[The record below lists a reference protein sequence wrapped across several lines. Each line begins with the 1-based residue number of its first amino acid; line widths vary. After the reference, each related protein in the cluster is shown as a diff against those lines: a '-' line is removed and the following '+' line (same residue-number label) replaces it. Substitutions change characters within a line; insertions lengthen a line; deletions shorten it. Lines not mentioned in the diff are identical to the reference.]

1 MRELKH
7 FKSVDFAVATKTPGN
22 REGKGANGF
31 LTDWHSSAPRG
42 VVAKPRRQLLAELFT
57 SISSGRWQSKLSL
70 LDRWRVVPEP
80 HRTWRLVA
88 RKTRWIRRNVCAA
101 AGYDLDNISVRS
113 TGRRESSVRRDQAI
127 L

>member
-57 SISSGRWQSKLSL
+57 SMRHS
-70 LDRWRVVPEP
+70 DF
-80 HRTWRLVA
+80 
-88 RKTRWIRRNVCAA
+88 
-101 AGYDLDNISVRS
+101 VRS
-113 TGRRESSVRRDQAI
+113 SAKQIIFTGSMASGP
-127 L
+127 